1 MQSQEEIRR
10 GRHVVSKLHCHLVF
24 VTKYRKGA
32 ITERVFQSLLESW
45 KRTADSMA
53 LVLVETNFEEDH
65 VHLHIEYP
73 ASQSVSKIVNA
84 LKGASSFYLRQAN
97 FPEVRS
103 CLWGRHFWSPSY
115 FASSCGGASL
125 EVLAQYISNQ
135 RGDSS
140 PA

>member
-1 MQSQEEIRR
+1 
-10 GRHVVSKLHCHLVF
+10 
-24 VTKYRKGA
+24 
-32 ITERVFQSLLESW
+32 
-45 KRTADSMA
+45 MA

-84 LKGASSFYLRQAN
+84 LKGASSFYLREAN
-97 FPEVRS
+97 FPEVR
-103 CLWGRHFWSPSY
+103 GRHFWSPSY